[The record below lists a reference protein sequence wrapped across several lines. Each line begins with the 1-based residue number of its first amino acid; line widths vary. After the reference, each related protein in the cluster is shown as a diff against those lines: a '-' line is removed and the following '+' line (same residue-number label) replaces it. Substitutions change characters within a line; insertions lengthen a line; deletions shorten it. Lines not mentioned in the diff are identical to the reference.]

1 MFQVRKS
8 QERGFFNN
16 GWLKSYH
23 TFSFSE
29 YYDPNFMGYGA
40 LRVINEDFVDPLN
53 GFPNHGHRE
62 MEIITY
68 PIQGVIEHKDST
80 GTSGIIHQ
88 YEIQKMTAGTGI
100 THSEKNPH
108 KNEILHLL
116 QIWILPKES
125 NLKPSYEQKSFKQE
139 ILSLRPTLLL
149 SPLGEANSLKINQ
162 DLYLW
167 AHKFSADQV
176 WNIQSNTERKI
187 WIQIVKGEILCLQ
200 NNSLLKTGDGLA
212 ISNESLITL
221 TAQNEA
227 EILLF
232 DMA

>member
-8 QERGFFNN
+8 QERGFFNH

-29 YYDPNFMGYGA
+29 YYDPNFMGFGS
-40 LRVINEDFVDPLN
+40 LRVINEDFIDPLN

-68 PIQGVIEHKDST
+68 PIQGIIEHKDST
-80 GTSGIIHQ
+80 GTLGTIQ
-88 YEIQKMTAGTGI
+88 PYEIQKMTAGTGI
-100 THSEKNPH
+100 THSERNPD
-108 KNEILHLL
+108 KNETLHLL
-116 QIWILPKES
+116 QIWILPKDS
-125 NLKPSYEQKSFKQE
+125 NLKPSYEQKNFKQE
-139 ILSLRPTLLL
+139 ILSLKPTLLL
-149 SPLGEANSLKINQ
+149 SPLGESESLKINQ

-176 WNIQSNTERKI
+176 WNFQTKTDRKI

-212 ISNESLITL
+212 ISNEALITL

-232 DMA
+232 DMV